1 MGPLTLGSVK
11 AFHILLDQPP
21 LDCCT
26 NLFMAKEIDP
36 KTIELA
42 NSIESESNPIAML
55 KGFLNDIFMAYT
67 GSVKFLH
74 TLLDQLNTVHPTIK
88 FTMSHTTPSNVKNP
102 ECDCEPTQSLAF
114 LDTLCKIENGKII
127 TDLYRKETDRNQYL
141 LTSSCHPAHVTE
153 NIPFSLALRIVRI
166 CTHPED
172 RE

>member
-42 NSIESESNPIAML
+42 NSIESESNQIAML
-55 KGFLNDIFMAYT
+55 KGFLDDIFMAYT

-74 TLLDQLNTVHPTIK
+74 TLLDQLNTVPLQL
-88 FTMSHTTPSNVKNP
+88 SSQCHTSPA
-102 ECDCEPTQSLAF
+102 QM
-114 LDTLCKIENGKII
+114 
-127 TDLYRKETDRNQYL
+127 LYKSFHGLRN
-141 LTSSCHPAHVTE
+141 
-153 NIPFSLALRIVRI
+153 
-166 CTHPED
+166 
-172 RE
+172 